1 MIGLT
6 GILFLLFM
14 MGSSALQ
21 AQDLGNKRA
30 GLQIAREVCASCHAV
45 EPGQDHS
52 PHPQAPSF
60 ERIARVPGMTT
71 AALTVALRTSHKT
84 MPNIILEPKE
94 LRDVTTYITSL
105 RERR

>member
-1 MIGLT
+1 ML
-6 GILFLLFM
+6 ILLLFM
-14 MGSSALQ
+14 GSSLLH
-21 AQDLGNKRA
+21 AQGAGSPRA

-45 EPGQDHS
+45 ERGEYHS
-52 PHPQAPSF
+52 PRQQAPSF

-71 AALTVALRTSHKT
+71 TALTVALRTSHKT
-84 MPNIILEPKE
+84 MPNIILEPRE